1 MNVEAKRIHNI
12 KRAQECFDGR
22 ASTPRKLFRRSS
34 REYATAAIWRQNRTF
49 CRKNGAFCYRPVSR
63 SQTIHIYFLTRN
75 TIIPNHLTNN
85 SKTRP
90 ASVTSAHPYK
100 VGPEC

>member
-34 REYATAAIWRQNRTF
+34 REYATAAIWRQNRM
-49 CRKNGAFCYRPVSR
+49 AFSLPD
-63 SQTIHIYFLTRN
+63 L
-75 TIIPNHLTNN
+75 
-85 SKTRP
+85 
-90 ASVTSAHPYK
+90 SVPSTQK
-100 VGPEC
+100 FECALPF